1 MVTANTDIYTYV
13 HTLSLHD
20 ALPIFGQQSHN
31 AGIRNAGIGMPR
43 NSTKTIH
50 ETTATQTASTREIV
64 RRASRS
70 PRVAIMRATSAAGW
84 RPARRR
90 TRIKQAMLKNTAGH
104 ARGRGSESG
113 RAAWRER
120 GWTAG

>member
-50 ETTATQTASTREIV
+50 ETTATQTASTRELV

-70 PRVAIMRATSAAGW
+70 PRVAIMTATSAAGM
-84 RPARRR
+84 RPARGSTRVKPAMR
-90 TRIKQAMLKNTAGH
+90 TSTARH
-104 ARGRGSESG
+104 EIGRASG
-113 RAAWRER
+113 RER
-120 GWTAG
+120 VGQYV